1 MSSVPTSAFSN
12 SDNHRAVR
20 LAAGAGVWKV
30 ERSMDIWESVVRMVS
45 ALGVVLALMLGLL
58 ALVKSNLGRRF
69 LPVAGDPL
77 VHILGSGSL
86 GSRKHVLVVA
96 VAGEVLILGTTASD
110 LVPLGK
116 VTDPEQV
123 KRLLEAQ
130 SKNAVRPVESA
141 GHESREEALHAGL

>member
-1 MSSVPTSAFSN
+1 
-12 SDNHRAVR
+12 
-20 LAAGAGVWKV
+20 
-30 ERSMDIWESVVRMVS
+30 MDIWESVVRMVS

-123 KRLLEAQ
+123 KRLLLEDQ

-141 GHESREEALHAGL
+141 GHEPREEALHAGL